1 MNTEIEM
8 KAWIDNPDLIRE
20 KILALPARKI
30 REYNKTDIYFHL
42 LENGRIKQELRLR
55 SDADSAIVTI
65 KEKTLD
71 KELEVNFEREFTV
84 SNPEHF
90 TYMIKGAGYRESMR
104 KSKRG
109 TSWQYRN
116 YSIELSE
123 IPGLG
128 HFLELELLLD
138 GQVPGDKIHQVKE
151 EAREEFRKLFT
162 QLGIGAEKIEHRRYT
177 SMLAEK
183 MPAKNRRRA
192 DNR

>member
-8 KAWIDNPDLIRE
+8 KAWVDNPDLIQE

-55 SDADSAIVTI
+55 SDADSAIVTL
-65 KEKTLD
+65 KEKMLD
-71 KELEVNFEREFTV
+71 KSLEVNFEREFTV
-84 SNPEHF
+84 SDPEHF
-90 TYMIKGAGYRESMR
+90 MYMLEGAGYLELIR

-128 HFLELELLLD
+128 HFLELELLVE
-138 GQVPGDKIHQVKE
+138 GQVPGDNIHQIKE
-151 EAREEFRKLFT
+151 EAKEEFHKLFT

-177 SMLAEK
+177 SMLI
-183 MPAKNRRRA
+183 AKILG
-192 DNR
+192 